1 MFFATQHLWQSRW
14 VAKSATQPTAN
25 PVGAD
30 GCPPFLEPVPKSGA
44 IRRAAAR
51 PYEKQ
56 YRQPNHYPI
65 LF

>member
-1 MFFATQHLWQSRW
+1 MLFATQHLYQSCW

-30 GCPPFLEPVPKSGA
+30 GCPPFLESVPNPAA

-51 PYEKQ
+51 RYENNTDNSKWTQ
-56 YRQPNHYPI
+56 Y
-65 LF
+65 